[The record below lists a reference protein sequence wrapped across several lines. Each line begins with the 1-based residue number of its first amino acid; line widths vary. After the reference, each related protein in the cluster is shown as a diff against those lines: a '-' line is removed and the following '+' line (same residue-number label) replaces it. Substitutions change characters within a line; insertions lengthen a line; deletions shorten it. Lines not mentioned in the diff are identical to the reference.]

1 VILCVDVDYRT
12 SCAVA
17 AAVGVAAWSD
27 ADAMLERAV
36 RVDGPPLAYEPGA
49 FYRRELPP
57 LVALLDELGALDARA
72 AEPAVI
78 VVDGYVWLGEGRP
91 GLGAHL
97 YEVRGGRTPVV
108 GVAKEAFHG
117 NSVALPVL
125 RGASQRPLFV
135 TSIGLEPRDAAAE
148 VLRMHGAGRIPTMLR
163 LVDRLARA
171 ATST

>member
-17 AAVGVAAWSD
+17 AGVGVAAWEG
-27 ADAMLERAV
+27 AHAMLERTV
-36 RVDGPPLAYEPGA
+36 RVEGAPLPYEPGA

-57 LVALLDELGALDARA
+57 LVALLDELGARD
-72 AEPAVI
+72 AEPSVI

-97 YEVRGGRTPVV
+97 YEVRGRRTPVV
-108 GVAKEAFHG
+108 GVAKEAFHDNG
-117 NSVALPVL
+117 VALPVL
-125 RGASQRPLFV
+125 RGASRRPLYV
-135 TSIGLEPRDAAAE
+135 TSIGLDPHDAAAA
-148 VLRMHGAGRIPTMLR
+148 VVGMHGPGRIPTMLR

-171 ATST
+171 TTSA